1 MWAQTDDNN
10 ISDILLSLV
19 IIVVVEA
26 NRNGK
31 SFSNLPFLEHA
42 RLWNSWLILVQHTQE
57 NNDKY
62 CIYLSTTLFLYLYQV
77 WYLYHSN
84 EVSNKHRIKIV
95 LSFLIE
101 KDITFS
107 GINKNIW
114 NKSGETDVKET
125 NCLIGGTIRYIWQN
139 CIYIFVVTC
148 NLWINYALSLLPLQK
163 KEINLVFKLDL

>member
-1 MWAQTDDNN
+1 M
-10 ISDILLSLV
+10 LV
-19 IIVVVEA
+19 CET
-26 NRNGK
+26 
-31 SFSNLPFLEHA
+31 HD
-42 RLWNSWLILVQHTQE
+42 W
-57 NNDKY
+57 
-62 CIYLSTTLFLYLYQV
+62 FLYNIHKKIMINIVFICQLLFSYTCIRFDI
-77 WYLYHSN
+77 YII
-84 EVSNKHRIKIV
+84 HRIKIV

-101 KDITFS
+101 KDITLS

-139 CIYIFVVTC
+139 CIYIFVVTY

>member
-62 CIYLSTTLFLYLYQV
+62 RIYLSTTLFLYLYQV

-84 EVSNKHRIKIV
+84 EEYIIVSNRHRIKIV

-101 KDITFS
+101 KDITLS

-139 CIYIFVVTC
+139 CIYIRC
-148 NLWINYALSLLPLQK
+148 HLQSLNQLCIK
-163 KEINLVFKLDL
+163 FITFAEKGN

>member
-42 RLWNSWLILVQHTQE
+42 RLWNLWLILVQHTQE

-62 CIYLSTTLFLYLYQV
+62 CIYMSTTLFLYLYQV
-77 WYLYHSN
+77 WYLP
-84 EVSNKHRIKIV
+84 RIKIV

-101 KDITFS
+101 KDITLS

-139 CIYIFVVTC
+139 CIYIFVVTY